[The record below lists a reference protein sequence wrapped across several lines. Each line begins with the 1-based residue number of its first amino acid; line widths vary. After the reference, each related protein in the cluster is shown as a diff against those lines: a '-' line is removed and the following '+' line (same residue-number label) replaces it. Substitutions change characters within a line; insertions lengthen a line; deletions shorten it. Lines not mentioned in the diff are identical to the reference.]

1 MQLPPPALTNQVYV
15 YTHMCMCIP
24 VCVCVYV
31 YINILTWMSCRE
43 VSWNL
48 HCPVRF
54 QWMSPRGC
62 ELVRHCNQAYHLV
75 LLLCSVCRTSRFWQ
89 KDGISTGWSS
99 LCILL
104 IPKGHFGELF
114 PPNQKYWK
122 IVVGCKWRIN
132 KGICRG
138 WNLGWWII
146 QILTV
151 TLAFSK
157 MCFPLST
164 THLSTS
170 SPIWAMI
177 LSYYACLQKLPA
189 GPSAGVLL
197 PFVNQS

>member
-1 MQLPPPALTNQVYV
+1 
-15 YTHMCMCIP
+15 
-24 VCVCVYV
+24 
-31 YINILTWMSCRE
+31 MSCRE

-62 ELVRHCNQAYHLV
+62 ELIRYCNQAYHLV

-104 IPKGHFGELF
+104 IPKGNFGELF

-151 TLAFSK
+151 TLVFSK

-177 LSYYACLQKLPA
+177 FILLCLFTETACRSKCWGVAAICKPKLVCSKQTHLEKDICVMVYRYGA
-189 GPSAGVLL
+189 DG
-197 PFVNQS
+197 

>member
-151 TLAFSK
+151 TLAVFQNVFSSFHNTSFHK
-157 MCFPLST
+157 FS
-164 THLSTS
+164 HLSNDFYLT
-170 SPIWAMI
+170 M
-177 LSYYACLQKLPA
+177 LVYRNCLQVQ
-189 GPSAGVLL
+189 VLGCCCHL
-197 PFVNQS
+197 